1 MAEAWDSNLG
11 GSVEIDAGD
20 VWVILV
26 GEIDAGSATTL
37 QRRLDEA
44 GELTT
49 GAVVLDMSGVT
60 FIDSTGL
67 SVVIRAHQ
75 GMGEDGRSLL
85 LRHISAPVRRLLEI
99 TGVGPALGLDG
110 PALGLDGPALGL
122 ECPATGGSHGIQH

>member
-1 MAEAWDSNLG
+1 MAEAWDTNLG
-11 GSVEIDAGD
+11 GSVEIDGSD

-67 SVVIRAHQ
+67 SAVIRVHQ
-75 GMGEDGRSLL
+75 RMDQHGRSLV
-85 LRHISAPVRRLLEI
+85 LRHISAPMRRLLDI
-99 TGVGPALGLDG
+99 TGVGPALGLD
-110 PALGLDGPALGL
+110 A
-122 ECPATGGSHGIQH
+122 PATGGSHGIQH